1 MVLKLGSALPGGF
14 VKTEFAG
21 PTSGV
26 FDSIGLGWE

>member
-1 MVLKLGSALPGGF
+1 MFLKLESAPPGRL

-26 FDSIGLGWE
+26 FDSVGLGWG